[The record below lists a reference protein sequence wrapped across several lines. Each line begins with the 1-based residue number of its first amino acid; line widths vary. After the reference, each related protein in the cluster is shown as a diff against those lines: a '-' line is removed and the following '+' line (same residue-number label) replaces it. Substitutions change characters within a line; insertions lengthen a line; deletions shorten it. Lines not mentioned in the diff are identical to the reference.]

1 MSIKFQHTP
10 GPWVAV
16 IRGNNR
22 LTVEAVSGGLH
33 PIFAGIVASIQTAP
47 VALREAQRRAY
58 VTLLQRHDWS
68 HEFSDDRSAYTR
80 GREQLAELRLVQRE
94 IDPDF
99 EIWNQHCPPQ
109 CVNGRIYQ

>member
-1 MSIKFQHTP
+1 M
-10 GPWVAV
+10 
-16 IRGNNR
+16 
-22 LTVEAVSGGLH
+22 SGGLH

-68 HEFSDDRSAYTR
+68 HEFSDDHGAYTR

-99 EIWNQHCPPQ
+99 AIWNQHCPPQ